1 MCEKIVKKTIGLGT
15 LLVAIVF
22 ILSFQTA
29 KAADHTFTLTKDGI
43 SLGVD
48 YDISASASGNTLAS
62 GIQEQGA
69 INSISGG
76 VINTYTTY
84 KYRTKKVGFITFKGY
99 KSTQVTITLAN
110 HNPVDVTVNYTT
122 ATTTGK
128 KEDGESGGTS
138 YVFTD
143 KVAEFSPGGTLDVR
157 IPANSTAKITMT
169 APDLHGDYKSYTT
182 IFMYGTITINS
193 ITADVVSMDT
203 KFAGAANGSY
213 NVKYNGELIESGIAA
228 GEVRTASKS
237 SDANYTVTASASSG
251 HEFGFWYNAE
261 TGEILSYKNEYSFA
275 PEEIKIAPL
284 FKPSGTGVYYV
295 KGSPSVFYFYL
306 DEAII
311 AAGPSGTIVVCGD
324 GNVMGSSGQTD
335 FTIPK
340 DVKFIIPYSGDDEG
354 DKAFSGSG
362 VAEYY
367 NLSTGVTPYRTL
379 KVPSGTSITV
389 KGSMCANC
397 RQISPGRP
405 NGPYGRLV
413 LQGSEPQ
420 LIVTGSLYAWGYI
433 TGTGNVIIDG
443 GTVYEMLEFD
453 DFHSAVR
460 SVDWYQNKKDNYLFM
475 MSQYFIQ
482 NVEAPMTLKNG
493 AKEYISTQINTG
505 EVSSNSV
512 QFIGDSGL
520 FIADNNTVVM
530 RTREKE
536 NDRVTYNIASGT
548 LKTGF
553 LSLDL
558 TLGGF
563 KRTLKTSDC
572 IMPFNANMTFHIQDG
587 ATMSFDYPMAL
598 LPDTRIIV
606 ESGGNLLVTSNLF
619 LFDSADWNHHTSGY
633 YLAGTD
639 ANINFRNYVNA
650 GTGRT
655 ITWPTIQDTRISTGA
670 VNSVRYYNAS
680 SQVQV
685 DGTLTIR
692 QNGNVF
698 SSNNYSTPSA
708 DKGIVGTGKIIVEGN
723 KTKSYTMAAMSNYGK
738 ADSPYYETY
747 SVSFTRT
754 LATVFGESTSTN
766 DYKELSAGPTYY
778 GTSDEHTET
787 NWYTN
792 AVISYDLN
800 GGTGTT
806 PSNKYIVPGDT
817 FTVAS
822 GDDIKQP
829 NVKFYNWNTAA
840 DGSGTSYSP
849 NENVVVTQEMGPA
862 VKLYAQWKPITAQI
876 IDSNGTSAV
885 REYISL
891 ADAVEAY
898 DGNGYIKMTANTE
911 EPGFTLGENLY
922 LDLNGK
928 TVTLTSG
935 LDTGSYKLYGMDT
948 ATDDYDGTDAGKI
961 TGTVSGTVAPV
972 VQTELKADSEYSYY
986 RYVAIQNGSELSFHR
1001 FNISV
1006 TGYRFELAAPQ
1017 CALIFRGEFRGD
1029 EEAKTHLKSLG
1040 FTLKDADGTLLD
1052 KKSFL
1057 IPKDPNEIPNKESNP
1072 GESLVVRDTDGAYLF
1087 EFYLKRSFEMNPP
1100 DDTAYTEEFS
1110 AIAHA
1115 TFDNGGTQDSGTQD
1129 NETQM
1134 LSFKKAWRNAL
1145 SDSDSGMEQEG
1156 KAILTNFLNKFGI
1169 NIYAE

>member
-48 YDISASASGNTLAS
+48 YDISASASGGTLAF

-84 KYRTKKVGFITFKGY
+84 KYRTKKVGFTLKGH

-110 HNPVDVTVNYTT
+110 DNPVGVTVNYTT

-128 KEDGESGGTS
+128 KVDGESGGTS
-138 YVFTD
+138 CDFTD
-143 KVAEFSPGGTLDVR
+143 RVAEFSPGGTQDVY
-157 IPANSTAKITMT
+157 IDANSTAKITMT
-169 APDLHGDYKSYTT
+169 APDLHRDYNSYTT

-460 SVDWYQNKKDNYLFM
+460 FVDWYQNKKDNYLFM

-738 ADSPYYETY
+738 ADSPYYDTY

-754 LATVFGESTSTN
+754 LATVFGKSTSTN

-911 EPGFTLGENLY
+911 EPGFTVDRNVT

-928 TVTLTSG
+928 TVKLDGTLTVADG
-935 LDTGSYKLYGMDT
+935 FTLYGMDSSAKVDYTT
-948 ATDDYDGTDAGKI
+948 APKGKI
-961 TGTVSGTVAPV
+961 VGTVKGCAPTYQTPTVN
-972 VQTELKADSEYSYY
+972 EEYD
-986 RYVAIQNGSELSFHR
+986 RYVAIQGKEADKETANLSFHH

-1006 TGYRFELAAPQ
+1006 TGYRFELATGDTPQ
-1017 CALIFRGEFRGD
+1017 CALFFIGKFQGD
-1029 EEAKTHLKSLG
+1029 DEAKKHLTSLG
-1040 FTLKDADGTLLD
+1040 FTLKGEDGRPLGTDSSPIPANPKDIPDMPADG
-1052 KKSFL
+1052 
-1057 IPKDPNEIPNKESNP
+1057 EESDS
-1072 GESLVVRDTDGAYLF
+1072 EVVCSGDAYLF
-1087 EFYLKRSFEMNPP
+1087 EAYLMRSFNKN
-1100 DDTAYTEEFS
+1100 DTAAYRTKIS
-1110 AIAHA
+1110 ATAQA
-1115 TFDNGGTQDSGTQD
+1115 TFDNGGKPDS
-1129 NETQM
+1129 EPK
-1134 LSFKKAWRNAL
+1134 LWSFEDAWTNPGEL
-1145 SDSDSGMEQEG
+1145 DSAQKD
-1156 KAILTNFLNKFGI
+1156 ILDKFLKELGI
-1169 NIYAE
+1169 NQQTE

>member
-48 YDISASASGNTLAS
+48 YDISASASGGTLAP

-84 KYRTKKVGFITFKGY
+84 KYRTKKVLFTLKGY

-110 HNPVDVTVNYTT
+110 DNPVGVTVNYTT

-128 KEDGESGGTS
+128 KVDGESGGTPS
-138 YVFTD
+138 DFANR
-143 KVAEFSPGGTLDVR
+143 VAEFSPGGTQDVY
-157 IPANSTAKITMT
+157 IAANSTAKITMT

-182 IFMYGTITINS
+182 IIMYGTITINS

-460 SVDWYQNKKDNYLFM
+460 FVDWYQNKKDNYLFM

-738 ADSPYYETY
+738 ADSPYYDTY

-754 LATVFGESTSTN
+754 LATVFGKSTSTN

-935 LDTGSYKLYGMDT
+935 LDTGSYKLYGMDST
-948 ATDDYDGTDAGKI
+948 TDNYDGTTPGKLDSTV
-961 TGTVSGTVAPV
+961 TGNVALV
-972 VQTELKADSEYSYY
+972 HETSAKKVDGYDSL
-986 RYVAIQNGSELSFHR
+986 RYVAIKNEDGTEYTFHR

-1006 TGYRFELAAPQ
+1006 TGYRFELTTGDTPK
-1017 CALIFRGEFRGD
+1017 CALFFIGKFQGD
-1029 EEAKTHLKSLG
+1029 AEAKKHLTKLG
-1040 FTLKDADGTLLD
+1040 FTLTDIDKTEKKYGCTITGKTISLMPTGGGTSTSEVVQDADGAY
-1052 KKSFL
+1052 FF
-1057 IPKDPNEIPNKESNP
+1057 E
-1072 GESLVVRDTDGAYLF
+1072 AYLTRDIN
-1087 EFYLKRSFEMNPP
+1087 KK
-1100 DDTAYTEEFS
+1100 DTNTYTKKFS
-1110 AIAHA
+1110 AIAQA
-1115 TFDNGGTQDSGTQD
+1115 TFDNGGTQQSDPQ
-1129 NETQM
+1129 N
-1134 LSFKKAWRNAL
+1134 LSFQDAWTEPKGYKNL
-1145 SDSDSGMEQEG
+1145 TPKQQE
-1156 KAILTNFLNKFGI
+1156 ILNRLLTELDIPIPK
-1169 NIYAE
+1169 

>member
-48 YDISASASGNTLAS
+48 YDISASASGGPLAS

-84 KYRTKKVGFITFKGY
+84 KYRTKKVLFTFNGH

-110 HNPVDVTVNYTT
+110 DNPVGVTVNYTT

-128 KEDGESGGTS
+128 KVDGESGGTP
-138 YVFTD
+138 YDFAD
-143 KVAEFSPGGTLDVR
+143 RVAEFSPGGTQDVY
-157 IPANSTAKITMT
+157 IAANSTAKITMT
-169 APDLHGDYKSYTT
+169 APDLHSDYKSYTT
-182 IFMYGTITINS
+182 IIMYGTITINS

-558 TLGGF
+558 TLVGF
-563 KRTLKTSDC
+563 KSTLKTSDC

-738 ADSPYYETY
+738 ADSPYYDTY

-891 ADAVEAY
+891 ADAVKAY

-961 TGTVSGTVAPV
+961 VGTVTGTVAPTY
-972 VQTELKADSEYSYY
+972 QTPTVNEEYD
-986 RYVAIQNGSELSFHR
+986 RYVAIQGKEADGTKNLSFHH

-1017 CALIFRGEFRGD
+1017 CALFFIGEFQGD
-1029 EEAKTHLKSLG
+1029 DAAKAYLSKLG
-1040 FTLKDADGTLLD
+1040 FTLKGEDGRQLGTD
-1052 KKSFL
+1052 SSS
-1057 IPKDPNEIPNKESNP
+1057 IPPNPKDIPDMPDDGKESTS
-1072 GESLVVRDTDGAYLF
+1072 EVVRTKDGAFLF
-1087 EFYLKRSFEMNPP
+1087 EAYLMRSFDKGNRNG
-1100 DDTAYTEEFS
+1100 YTEKIK
-1110 AIAHA
+1110 AIAQA
-1115 TFDNGGTQDSGTQD
+1115 TFKNNVETQDS
-1129 NETQM
+1129 EPKKW
-1134 LSFKKAWRNAL
+1134 SFEDAWTEPKGL
-1145 SDSDSGMEQEG
+1145 EG
-1156 KAILTNFLNKFGI
+1156 LTPKQRDILNKFLKDL
-1169 NIYAE
+1169 NIPNP

>member
-48 YDISASASGNTLAS
+48 YDISASASGGTLAP

-84 KYRTKKVGFITFKGY
+84 KYRTKKVWLTFTGY

-110 HNPVDVTVNYTT
+110 DNPVGVTVNYTT

-128 KEDGESGGTS
+128 KVDGESGGTP
-138 YVFTD
+138 YDFAD
-143 KVAEFSPGGTLDVR
+143 RVAEFSPSGTQVVH
-157 IPANSTAKITMT
+157 IAANSTAKITMT
-169 APDLHGDYKSYTT
+169 APDLHRDYKSYTT
-182 IFMYGTITINS
+182 ISMYGTITINS

-275 PEEIKIAPL
+275 PEEITIAPL

-306 DEAII
+306 DEAIT
-311 AAGPSGTIVVCGD
+311 AAGSSGTIVVCGD

-354 DKAFSGSG
+354 DQAFSGSG

-367 NLSTGVTPYRTL
+367 NLNKGVTPYRTL

-453 DFHSAVR
+453 DFHSAVQ
-460 SVDWYQNKKDNYLFM
+460 SVDWYQNKKSNYLFM

-512 QFIGDSGL
+512 QFIGDRGL
-520 FIADNNTVVM
+520 LITDKNTVVM

-670 VNSVRYYNAS
+670 ANSVRYYNAS

-685 DGTLTIR
+685 DGTLTIQR
-692 QNGNVF
+692 NGNVF

-723 KTKSYTMAAMSNYGK
+723 NTKSYTMAAMSNYGK
-738 ADSPYYETY
+738 TDSPYYDTY
-747 SVSFTRT
+747 SVSFTPT

-766 DYKELSAGPTYY
+766 DYKELSAGRTYY
-778 GTSDEHTET
+778 GTSDEHTKT

-800 GGTGTT
+800 GGRGTT
-806 PSNKYIVPGDT
+806 PSNNYIVPGDT

-822 GDDIKQP
+822 GDDINQP

-849 NENVVVTQEMGPA
+849 NEDVVVTQEMGPA

-876 IDSNGTSAV
+876 IDSNGTSV
-885 REYISL
+885 VGEYISL
-891 ADAVEAY
+891 ADAVAKY

-911 EPGFTLGENLY
+911 ESGFALTKDVY
-922 LDLNGK
+922 LDLNGC
-928 TVTLTSG
+928 TVKLTSP
-935 LDTGSYKLYGMDT
+935 LDTTSGNLYGMDT
-948 ATDDYDGTDAGKI
+948 SVTDYEGTPAGKLVL
-961 TGTVSGTVAPV
+961 TAGGAPASK
-972 VQTELKADSEYSYY
+972 TEKDGNK
-986 RYVAIQNGSELSFHR
+986 YVALSDASGYSFHR

-1006 TGYRFELAAPQ
+1006 SGYRFELATGNMPQ
-1017 CALIFRGEFRGD
+1017 CALFFIGKFQGD
-1029 EEAKTHLKSLG
+1029 DAAKKYLTSLG
-1040 FTLKDADGTLLD
+1040 FTLKDNNDTLLGKANYEFTAD
-1052 KKSFL
+1052 TVIS
-1057 IPKDPNEIPNKESNP
+1057 PMPNE
-1072 GESLVVRDTDGAYLF
+1072 GEEGTSEVVLSDDGAYFF
-1087 EFYLKRSFEMNPP
+1087 EVYLMRSFDKGNRNS
-1100 DDTAYTEEFS
+1100 YTEKIG
-1110 AIAHA
+1110 ATAQA
-1115 TFDNGGTQDSGTQD
+1115 TFKNGGTQNSGTKKW
-1129 NETQM
+1129 
-1134 LSFKKAWRNAL
+1134 SFEDAWTDPA
-1145 SDSDSGMEQEG
+1145 MVITPEQQ
-1156 KAILTNFLNKFGI
+1156 AILDKFLKELGI
-1169 NIYAE
+1169 TKQAE

>member
-1 MCEKIVKKTIGLGT
+1 MCEKIIKKTIGLGA
-15 LLVAIVF
+15 LIMAIVF

-29 KAADHTFTLTKDGI
+29 KAADHAFTLTKDGI
-43 SLGVD
+43 RLGVD
-48 YDISASASGNTLAS
+48 YSLRASASGRELAS
-62 GIQEQGA
+62 QIQEQGA

-84 KYRTKKVGFITFKGY
+84 KYRTKKVIFNLKGY
-99 KSTQVTITLAN
+99 KSTQLTITLAN
-110 HNPVDVTVNYTT
+110 DNPVGVTVNYTT

-128 KEDGESGGTS
+128 KVDGESGGTP
-138 YVFTD
+138 YDFTD
-143 KVAEFSPGGTLDVR
+143 EVATFSPSGTQDVY
-157 IPANSTAKITMT
+157 IAANSTATITMT
-169 APDLHGDYKSYTT
+169 APDLHRDYNSYTT
-182 IFMYGTITINS
+182 ISMYGTITINS
-193 ITADVVSMDT
+193 ITADVVLMDT

-275 PEEIKIAPL
+275 PEEITIAPL

-306 DEAII
+306 DEAIT
-311 AAGPSGTIVVCGD
+311 AAGSSGTIVVCGD

-335 FTIPK
+335 FTIPQN
-340 DVKFIIPYSGDDEG
+340 VKLIIPYSGDDEG
-354 DKAFSGSG
+354 DQAFSG

-453 DFHSAVR
+453 DFHNAVR

-512 QFIGDSGL
+512 QFIGDSGFL
-520 FIADNNTVVM
+520 ITNNNTVVM

-553 LSLDL
+553 LSLEL
-558 TLGGF
+558 TLSSF
-563 KRTLKTSDC
+563 KKTLKTSDC

-738 ADSPYYETY
+738 ADSPYYDTY

-911 EPGFTLGENLY
+911 EPGFTVSKDVT

-928 TVTLTSG
+928 TVTFDGTLTVAEG
-935 LDTGSYKLYGMDT
+935 KTLYGMDST
-948 ATDDYDGTDAGKI
+948 TDTYDGAKAGKI
-961 TGTVSGTVAPV
+961 VGKVNGIIAPV
-972 VQTELKADSEYSYY
+972 FETKLKPTKEYDSL
-986 RYVAIQNGSELSFHR
+986 RYVAIKNDAGTEYTFHR

-1006 TGYRFELAAPQ
+1006 TGYRFELAAPK
-1017 CALIFRGEFRGD
+1017 CALFFIGKFQGD
-1029 EEAKTHLKSLG
+1029 KAARDYLTSLG
-1040 FTLKDADGTLLD
+1040 FTLTDID
-1052 KKSFL
+1052 KKTTN
-1057 IPKDPNEIPNKESNP
+1057 PRYEIPAGKDIPPMPAKGKASDSE
-1072 GESLVVRDTDGAYLF
+1072 VVRDVGDNDAYLF
-1087 EFYLKRSFEMNPP
+1087 EAYLMHDIDKENYQ
-1100 DDTAYTEEFS
+1100 TQFS

-1115 TFDNGGTQDSGTQD
+1115 TFKNSGNSEDNSLSSVER
-1129 NETQM
+1129 N
-1134 LSFKKAWRNAL
+1134 LSFKEAWADAL
-1145 SDSDSGMEQEG
+1145 KGSGMDPKDRE
-1156 KAILTNFLNKFGI
+1156 ILTKFLNDNDL
-1169 NIYAE
+1169 NISNP

>member
-48 YDISASASGNTLAS
+48 YTKSASASGGTLAA
-62 GIQEQGA
+62 GIEVQGQVD
-69 INSISGG
+69 SVSGG
-76 VINTYTTY
+76 VIKAQTTY
-84 KYRTKKVGFITFKGY
+84 KYRTKKIGLTFTGW
-99 KSTQVTITLAN
+99 KSTKVTITLAN
-110 HNPVDVTVNYTT
+110 DNPVGVTVNYTT

-128 KEDGESGGTS
+128 KVDGESGGTP
-138 YVFTD
+138 YDFTD
-143 KVAEFSPGGTLDVR
+143 RVATFSPSGTQSVY
-157 IPANSTAKITMT
+157 IAANSTATITMT
-169 APDLHGDYKSYTT
+169 APNLSRTYKTYTT
-182 IFMYGTITINS
+182 IFLHGTITINS
-193 ITADVVSMDT
+193 ITADVVLMDT

-213 NVKYNGELIESGIAA
+213 NVKYNGELIESGIAD
-228 GEVRTASKS
+228 GDIRTASKS

-275 PEEIKIAPL
+275 PEEITIAPL

-306 DEAII
+306 DDAIT
-311 AAGPSGTIVVCGD
+311 AAGSSGTIVVCGD
-324 GNVMGSSGQTD
+324 GSVMGSSGQTD
-335 FTIPK
+335 FTIPQN
-340 DVKFIIPYSGDDEG
+340 VKLIIPYSGDDEG
-354 DKAFSGSG
+354 DQAFSG

-367 NLSTGVTPYRTL
+367 NYSTGVTPYRTL
-379 KVPSGTSITV
+379 KVPKGTSITV
-389 KGSMCANC
+389 EGSMCANC

-460 SVDWYQNKKDNYLFM
+460 SVDWYQNKKSNYLFM

-572 IMPFNANMTFHIQDG
+572 IMPLNANMTFDIQDG

-633 YLAGTD
+633 YLAGTS
-639 ANINFRNYVNA
+639 ANINFRNYVGA
-650 GTGRT
+650 GTGRS
-655 ITWPTIQDTRISTGA
+655 IVWPSIQDTQVTGA
-670 VNSVRYYNAS
+670 AFTVRYYNAS
-680 SQVQV
+680 SQVKV
-685 DGTLTIR
+685 DGTLTIQ

-698 SSNNYSTPSA
+698 SSNTYSTPSA
-708 DKGIVGTGKIIVEGN
+708 DKGIVGTGKIIVGGN
-723 KTKSYTMAAMSNYGK
+723 GTQTYTMKAMSNYGK
-738 ADSPYYETY
+738 TDSPNYDTY
-747 SVSFTRT
+747 SVTFTRT

-778 GTSDEHTET
+778 GTSDEHTES
-787 NWYTN
+787 NWYTT

-806 PSNKYIVPGDT
+806 PSNNSAVPGGT

-822 GDDIKQP
+822 GDDINQP

-849 NENVVVTQEMGPA
+849 NEDVVVTQEMGPA

-876 IDSNGTSAV
+876 IDSNGTSV
-885 REYISL
+885 VGEYISL

-911 EPGFTLGENLY
+911 ESGFALKKDVY

-935 LDTGSYKLYGMDT
+935 LDKGIYKLYGMDS

-961 TGTVSGTVAPV
+961 SGTVSGTVVPV
-972 VQTELKADSEYSYY
+972 VQTELKADSDYSYY
-986 RYVAIQNGSELSFHR
+986 RYVAIKNDDGLSFHR

-1006 TGYRFELAAPQ
+1006 SGYRFELATGNMPQ
-1017 CALIFRGEFRGD
+1017 CALFFIGKFQGD
-1029 EEAKTHLKSLG
+1029 DAAKGYLTSLG
-1040 FTLKDADGTLLD
+1040 FTLKDNIDRTEQNYICAMTG
-1052 KKSFL
+1052 K
-1057 IPKDPNEIPNKESNP
+1057 EIPHMPAEGEESTS
-1072 GESLVVRDTDGAYLF
+1072 EVVHDDDGAYLF
-1087 EFYLKRSFEMNPP
+1087 EAYLMRDIDKGDSTTYQTQF
-1100 DDTAYTEEFS
+1100 TAT
-1110 AIAHA
+1110 AQA
-1115 TFDNGGTQDSGTQD
+1115 TFGNNGKQSD
-1129 NETQM
+1129 ERK
-1134 LSFKKAWRNAL
+1134 LSFQDAWTKP
-1145 SDSDSGMEQEG
+1145 EG
-1156 KAILTNFLNKFGI
+1156 LKYLTDKQKAILGNFLKELGI
-1169 NIYAE
+1169 NPQTE

>member
-15 LLVAIVF
+15 LIVAIVF

-48 YDISASASGNTLAS
+48 YAISASAKGDVLSI

-69 INSISGG
+69 VNSVSGG
-76 VINTYTTY
+76 VIEAYTTY
-84 KYRTKKVGFITFKGY
+84 KYRTKKVWLATSRGW
-99 KSTQVTITLAN
+99 KSTEVAITLAN
-110 HNPVDVTVNYTT
+110 DNPVGVTVNYTT

-128 KEDGESGGTS
+128 KLDGESGGTE
-138 YVFTD
+138 YDFTD
-143 KVAEFSPGGTLDVR
+143 HVATFSPSGTQNVY
-157 IPANSTAKITMT
+157 IGANSTATITMT
-169 APDLHGDYKSYTT
+169 APNLSRTYKSYTT
-182 IFMYGTITINS
+182 ISLYGTITVNS
-193 ITADVVSMDT
+193 ITADVVLMNT

-213 NVKYNGELIESGIAA
+213 NVKYNGELIESGVADGDI
-228 GEVRTASKS
+228 RTASKS

-261 TGEILSYKNEYSFA
+261 TGEILSYKNEFSFA
-275 PEEIKIAPL
+275 PAEITIAPL

-306 DEAII
+306 DDAIT
-311 AAGPSGTIVVCGD
+311 AAGSSGTIVVCGD
-324 GNVMGSSGQTD
+324 GSVMGSSGQTD
-335 FTIPK
+335 FTIPQN
-340 DVKFIIPYSGDDEG
+340 VKLIIPYSGDDEG
-354 DKAFSGSG
+354 DQAFSG

-389 KGSMCANC
+389 EGSMCANC

-453 DFHSAVR
+453 DFHSAVQ
-460 SVDWYQNKKDNYLFM
+460 SVDWYQNKKSNYLFM

-563 KRTLKTSDC
+563 TRTLKTSDC
-572 IMPFNANMTFHIQDG
+572 IMPLNANMTFHIQDG

-633 YLAGTD
+633 YLAGTN

-655 ITWPTIQDTRISTGA
+655 ITWPTIQDTKVSTGETF
-670 VNSVRYYNAS
+670 SPRYYNAS
-680 SQVQV
+680 SQVKV
-685 DGTLTIR
+685 DGTLTIQ

-698 SSNNYSTPSA
+698 SSNTYSTPST

-723 KTKSYTMAAMSNYGK
+723 NTPSYKMAAMSNYGK
-738 ADSPYYETY
+738 TDSPYYDTY

-766 DYKELSAGPTYY
+766 DYKELSAGPAYY
-778 GTSDEHTET
+778 GTSNEHTEA
-787 NWYTN
+787 NWYTT
-792 AVISYDLN
+792 AIISYDLN
-800 GGTGTT
+800 GGAGT
-806 PSNKYIVPGDT
+806 IPGNSSAAPGGT

-822 GDDIKQP
+822 DNGINQA
-829 NVKFYNWNTAA
+829 NAKFYNWNTAA

-849 NENVVVTQEMGPA
+849 DEAVVVTQEMGPHI
-862 VKLYAQWKPITAQI
+862 KLYAQWKPITVQI
-876 IDSNGTSAV
+876 VDAVGTTV
-885 REYISL
+885 GEYISL
-891 ADAVEAY
+891 KDAVAGY
-898 DGNGYIKMTANTE
+898 DGNGYIKMIGDTT
-911 EPGFTLGENLY
+911 EPGFELTQDVY
-922 LDLNGK
+922 LDLCGQ
-928 TVTLTSG
+928 TVTLTSPLSG
-935 LDTGSYKLYGMDT
+935 TGKLYGMDSSVT
-948 ATDDYDGTDAGKI
+948 NYTDTPAGKL
-961 TGTVSGTVAPV
+961 TCTGGTVSTITD
-972 VQTELKADSEYSYY
+972 TENSPTGEY
-986 RYVAIQNGSELSFHR
+986 YVAIPNGDGSYSFHHY
-1001 FNISV
+1001 NIYVS
-1006 TGYRFELAAPQ
+1006 GYRFELDRDYKDKNGVEYALG
-1017 CALIFRGEFRGD
+1017 ALIFQATLKGNDAVEKYMSEYTVNESGEVVAPYGFGF
-1029 EEAKTHLKSLG
+1029 TLG
-1040 FTLKDADGTLLD
+1040 FT
-1052 KKSFL
+1052 
-1057 IPKDPNEIPNKESNP
+1057 PNKIALQGTKT
-1072 GESLVVRDTDGAYLF
+1072 GENSSWKAATKQFEAYWRGYVTAENIETPHTAQAWVTFQDGKTKQSVEVTLSYLDAL
-1087 EFYLKRSFEMNPP
+1087 LKAADENN
-1100 DDTAYTEEFS
+1100 TA
-1110 AIAHA
+1110 
-1115 TFDNGGTQDSGTQD
+1115 
-1129 NETQM
+1129 
-1134 LSFKKAWRNAL
+1134 
-1145 SDSDSGMEQEG
+1145 
-1156 KAILTNFLNKFGI
+1156 GI
-1169 NIYAE
+1169 NAFLEKMGREERVPVTTTN

>member
-48 YDISASASGNTLAS
+48 YDISASASGGTLAS
-62 GIQEQGA
+62 GIQEQGK

-84 KYRTKKVGFITFKGY
+84 KYRTKKVLFTLKGY

-110 HNPVDVTVNYTT
+110 DNPVGVTVNYTT

-128 KEDGESGGTS
+128 KVDGESGGTP
-138 YVFTD
+138 YDFAD
-143 KVAEFSPGGTLDVR
+143 KVAEFSPGGTQDVY
-157 IPANSTAKITMT
+157 IAANSTAKITMT
-169 APDLHGDYKSYTT
+169 APDLHRDYTSYTT
-182 IFMYGTITINS
+182 ITMYGTITINS

-655 ITWPTIQDTRISTGA
+655 ITWPTIQDTRISKGA

-723 KTKSYTMAAMSNYGK
+723 KTESYTMAAMSNYGK
-738 ADSPYYETY
+738 ADSPYYDTY

-928 TVTLTSG
+928 TVTLTNG

-972 VQTELKADSEYSYY
+972 VQTELKADSEYSYH
-986 RYVAIQNGSELSFHR
+986 RYVSIQSGNSYSFHR

-1006 TGYRFELAAPQ
+1006 SGYRFELATGNMPE
-1017 CALIFRGEFRGD
+1017 CALFFIGKFQGD
-1029 EEAKTHLKSLG
+1029 DAAKNYLTSLG
-1040 FTLKDADGTLLD
+1040 FTLTDIDNTERSYICAITGKD
-1052 KKSFL
+1052 
-1057 IPKDPNEIPNKESNP
+1057 IPDMPAEGEEITSE
-1072 GESLVVRDTDGAYLF
+1072 VVRDVDGAYLF
-1087 EFYLKRSFEMNPP
+1087 EAYLIHNIEKGKPATYQTPF
-1100 DDTAYTEEFS
+1100 TAT
-1110 AIAHA
+1110 AQA
-1115 TFDNGGTQDSGTQD
+1115 TFGNNGKQS
-1129 NETQM
+1129 EERK
-1134 LSFKKAWRNAL
+1134 LSFQDAWENP
-1145 SDSDSGMEQEG
+1145 GEITTEQKE
-1156 KAILTNFLNKFGI
+1156 ILDKFLAELGI
-1169 NIYAE
+1169 TKQTE